1 MTDQALLEMAAR
13 AAGIGPILC
22 YESRRN
28 CLRIGNRKT
37 SRLWRPLSEDGD
49 AFRLAATLDI
59 NVEWFPK
66 QKSVCADRLGI
77 GEIIGWIDEAGRL
90 GALRRAITV
99 AAAKIGAKEAA

>member
-1 MTDQALLEMAAR
+1 MSDQTLLEMAAR

-37 SRLWRPLSEDGD
+37 SRLWRPLSRDDD
-49 AFRLAATLDI
+49 AFQLATILDI
-59 NVEWFPK
+59 SVEWFPK
-66 QKSVCADRLGI
+66 QKSVCADRRGV
-77 GEIIGWIDEAGRL
+77 GDIIGWVDESGRA

>member
-22 YESRRN
+22 YESMRN

-37 SRLWRPLSEDGD
+37 SRLWRPLSKDDD
-49 AFRLAATLDI
+49 ALQLAATLDI
-59 NVEWFPK
+59 DVEWFPK
-66 QKSVCADRLGI
+66 QRCVCADRRGV
-77 GEIIGWIDEAGRL
+77 GEIIGWVDESGRA
-90 GALRRAITV
+90 GALRRAITM